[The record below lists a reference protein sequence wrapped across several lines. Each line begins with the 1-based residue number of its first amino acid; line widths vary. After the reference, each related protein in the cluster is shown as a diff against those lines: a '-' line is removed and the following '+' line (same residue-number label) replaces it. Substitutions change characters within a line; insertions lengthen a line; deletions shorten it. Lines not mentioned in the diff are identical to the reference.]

1 MAQRERLGQPIAL
14 ADAQIAAIALAHQA
28 VLATRN
34 TKDFEGLG
42 LKLLNPWLV
51 IQPVLRK
58 PAAISWI
65 DP

>member
-1 MAQRERLGQPIAL
+1 MVAQRERLGQPIAL

-28 VLATRN
+28 VLATCH

-51 IQPVLRK
+51 N
-58 PAAISWI
+58 
-65 DP
+65 